1 MCVSAEISYGRGY
14 CDAHCLEEH
23 YRHVQD
29 LGLPANVPESMTP
42 DMVLAKI
49 VYDKHYVHVPSMGLC
64 AAVGAMACD
73 RENGNTFAFGVQS
86 AELVAALQANIQRRA
101 DCGGHLRDS

>member
-14 CDAHCLEEH
+14 CDARCLEEH
-23 YRHVQD
+23 YRHVLD
-29 LGLPANVPESMTP
+29 LGLPAHIPESMTP

-64 AAVGAMACD
+64 AAVGEMACD

-86 AELVAALQANIQRRA
+86 VELVAALQANMQRRGK
-101 DCGGHLRDS
+101 CGDEHMGC